1 MSQPQEEAKG
11 QAEQPAPIMMT
22 FDNFTAILDKG
33 LQNMKFSEIDFKKKH
48 KDPSPQV
55 LHDFVT

>member
-1 MSQPQEEAKG
+1 MSYNQEEAQG

-33 LQNMKFSEIDFKKKH
+33 LQNMKFS
-48 KDPSPQV
+48 
-55 LHDFVT
+55 